1 MKAIILFSICGSLVL
16 EFEILAANEYDSTAW
31 STFEASHPNAVL
43 LKRDI
48 RKI

>member
-1 MKAIILFSICGSLVL
+1 MKAINLFSSCGSLDL
-16 EFEILAANEYDSTAW
+16 GFENLVANEYDSTAW
-31 STFEASHPNAVL
+31 STFGASHPNAVL